1 MGLDLSIVG
10 RTSSRVTMSYD
21 ESTVALYAL
30 GVGAKKAELPFLYE
44 NAEGGMKV
52 LPTFAVVPA
61 FTPLMGL
68 LADSGGDMSM
78 VVHGAQKI
86 RVEGAIPA
94 RATVATV
101 AKAVGLYDMKKLA
114 QLVLTTTTHLVLPDG
129 NDGAKLFDTT
139 WSILFRNAG
148 GFGGPRPPEND
159 APSVPKDREPEWQV
173 EEATSPEQA
182 LLYRLSGDPNPLHAD
197 PAFAEKVGFPQGP
210 ILHGLCTFGYAGR
223 AALLHA
229 CGGDPTR
236 LVGFG
241 AQFRRPVWPGD
252 TLQVRGWRVSPDGDD
267 ASPPSSA
274 SDSVGGGAKVR
285 WVLDTRVKERDEAV
299 LQGAYADVA
308 APAAR

>member
-10 RTSSRVTMSYD
+10 RESSRFTMSYD
-21 ESTVALYAL
+21 EKTVALYAL
-30 GVGAKKAELPFLYE
+30 GVGAKKPELSFLYE

-61 FTPLMGL
+61 FAPLMGL
-68 LADSGGDMSM
+68 LAACGGDMSM
-78 VVHGAQKI
+78 VVHGAQKV
-86 RVEGAIPA
+86 RLFGAIPA

-101 AKAVGLYDMKKLA
+101 AKAIGLYDLKKFA
-114 QLVLTTTTHLVLPDG
+114 QLILTTTTHLVSADG
-129 NDGAKLFDTT
+129 SDGPKLFETT
-139 WSILFRNAG
+139 WSIIFRGAG
-148 GFGGPRPPEND
+148 GFAGPRPPEND
-159 APSVPKDREPEWQV
+159 APSVPKDRPAEWEL
-173 EEATSPEQA
+173 EESTSPEQA

-197 PAFAEKVGFPQGP
+197 PAFAERVGFPQGP

-229 CGGDPTR
+229 CGDDPTR

-252 TLQVRGWRVSPDGDD
+252 TLLTRGWRVSPDSDL
-267 ASPPSSA
+267 SA
-274 SDSVGGGAKVR
+274 SETR

-299 LQGAYADVA
+299 LGGAYADVA
-308 APAAR
+308 PKALG